1 MSRVNVDK
9 VNKLLEELR
18 EDPTLFTID
27 DRILQPIWEYLVNVP
42 LVGGGER
49 HWFCT
54 LANDTTIE
62 AATFLLRLLSFS
74 SVAVI
79 KWKELLHECLSHCV
93 GCVHGCEAAKVRSR
107 STYVTFPFI
116 QPHNMSN
123 TLICPAVISQT
134 TWLRRWMLFSR
145 LLMNWN

>member
-9 VNKLLEELR
+9 VKKLLEELR
-18 EDPTLFTID
+18 DDPTLFTID
-27 DRILQPIWEYLVNVP
+27 DRVLQPIWEYLVNVP
-42 LVGGGER
+42 LVGGER

-93 GCVHGCEAAKVRSR
+93 GCVHGCEAAKIRSR
-107 STYVTFPFI
+107 STYVPCFLVLLLNINSFY
-116 QPHNMSN
+116 H
-123 TLICPAVISQT
+123 LAVISQT
-134 TWLRRWMLFSR
+134 T
-145 LLMNWN
+145 